1 MKAHTIPPIVKMFQ
15 TETSLNYNT
24 IMGVNPK
31 TEKNKLPTN
40 ILHLS
45 PSNTS
50 GFNVCKFAHN
60 CKKICLHFSGNPAYF
75 SAKFKA
81 RINRTL
87 SFQKDNQRFID
98 LLILNI
104 CRNYFKNAS
113 KKIGVRLNG
122 TSDILWETKKAFV
135 STAMSDFIYRK
146 FSIYLNSGEYQNIF
160 DVFIQN
166 KIDIQ
171 FYDYTKHIVN
181 RDIKK
186 LTNDFLYDLTFS
198 FDGFSNLIN
207 IEHCKKALNLGLNVA
222 AAFNIKKTENLP
234 KKIFVPEFQR
244 TLKIID
250 GDLSDER
257 FNDEKGGHLVGLRF
271 KQPRGN
277 RISLEDVKSFCIA

>member
-1 MKAHTIPPIVKMFQ
+1 MKAHNLPPLTKLFQ
-15 TETSLNYNT
+15 TETGLNYNT

-50 GFNVCKFAHN
+50 GFQVCLFAKN
-60 CKKICLHFSGNPAYF
+60 CKKVCLHWAGNPAYF

-104 CRNYFKNAS
+104 CRNYFKNDS

-122 TSDILWETKKAFV
+122 TSDILWETKKAYV
-135 STAMSDFIYRK
+135 SSAMSDFIYRK
-146 FSIYLNSGEYQNIF
+146 FSIFLHCGEYQNIF

-171 FYDYTKHIVN
+171 FYDYSKHIVN
-181 RDIKK
+181 RNIKELTEKFFYDI
-186 LTNDFLYDLTFS
+186 TFS
-198 FDGFSNLIN
+198 FDGFSNLLN
-207 IEHCKKALNLGLNVA
+207 VKHCNQALNFGLNVA

-234 KKIFVPEFQR
+234 KKIYVPEFQR

-271 KQPRGN
+271 KQPRAAQMTP
-277 RISLEDVKSFCIA
+277 EDVKNFCIA

>member
-1 MKAHTIPPIVKMFQ
+1 MKAHNLPPFVKLFQ
-15 TETSLNYNT
+15 TETGLNYNT

-31 TEKNKLPTN
+31 LKKNELPTN

-81 RINRTL
+81 RLNRTL
-87 SFQKDNQRFID
+87 SFQKNNQRFID

-104 CRNYFKNAS
+104 CRNFYKNDS

-122 TSDILWETKKAFV
+122 TSDILWETKKVFI
-135 STAMSDFIYRK
+135 SIGLSDFIYRK
-146 FSIYLNSGEYQNIF
+146 FSLNINSGNYENIF

-181 RDIKK
+181 RNIKE
-186 LTNDFLYDLTFS
+186 LTEKFFYDLTFS

-207 IEHCKKALNLGLNVA
+207 IEHCKKALDLGLNVA
-222 AAFNIKKTENLP
+222 AAFNIKKNENLP
-234 KKIFVPEFQR
+234 EKIYIPEFQR

-277 RISLEDVKSFCIA
+277 RISSEDVKNFCIA

>member
-1 MKAHTIPPIVKMFQ
+1 MKAHILPPQVKTFQ
-15 TETSLNYNT
+15 TNTGLNYNS

-31 TEKNKLPTN
+31 TKKNKLPTN

-50 GFNVCKFAHN
+50 GINVCKFAHN

-87 SFQKDNQRFID
+87 SFNRDNERFID

-104 CRNYFKNAS
+104 SRNFYKNKS
-113 KKIGVRLNG
+113 NRIGVRLNG
-122 TSDILWETKKAFV
+122 TSDVLWETKKAFI

-146 FSIYLNSGEYQNIF
+146 FSIFLNCGEYENIF

-171 FYDYTKHIVN
+171 FYDYSKHLIN
-181 RDIKK
+181 RNIKE
-186 LTNDFLYDLTFS
+186 LTEKFLYDLTFS
-198 FDGFSNLIN
+198 FDGFSNLLN
-207 IEHCKKALNLGLNVA
+207 VNHCNQALDMGLNVA

-234 KKIFVPEFQR
+234 EKIYIPEFKR
-244 TLKIID
+244 TLKVID

-257 FNDEKGGHLVGLRF
+257 FNDPKGDHLVGLRF
-271 KQPRGN
+271 KQPRGAQMT
-277 RISLEDVKSFCIA
+277 SEDVKNFCIA